1 MRARTT
7 IFAVGLWVLAACGSQ
22 AKKSGPPENKSPAV
36 DALEDPRHPGLEA
49 CRGSISSGD
58 LESNLEIARATK
70 ESYHEMVVC
79 GGLNASISITLIQIM
94 ISAAAGKDTN
104 PSGFVFDGSGRW
116 SAGTQM
122 DVTFHLGFDT
132 KFGKVGDL
140 ITYNLFKLDTFF
152 TGATIKATASV
163 NTKGEATTSLTMAFT
178 GLGPG
183 IELLG
188 LGPEPK
194 SPIVI
199 DAGAIA
205 ASLGKIQ
212 LFSKVHIDDKKV
224 NSHIKY
230 ELETLPMTLGQ
241 ITAGEPAVMK
251 LLNVSGERPDVGQKM
266 TVTNFGIDYR
276 DIGSGYLDGKIEVDM
291 TGGPFFPYSVTYTY
305 PRRNAPDVSLSCDV
319 GKKPA
324 FDAGVLDSGG
334 DAGDASTDT
343 GVSDAAPD
351 APAD

>member
-1 MRARTT
+1 MRARLAF
-7 IFAVGLWVLAACGSQ
+7 FAVSLLALAACGTKSQ
-22 AKKSGPPENKSPAV
+22 KSGPPENKTAAV
-36 DALEDPRHPGLEA
+36 DALEDPKHPGLEA

-58 LESNLEIARATK
+58 LESNLEIARATR

-94 ISAAAGKDTN
+94 ISSAAGKDTN
-104 PSGFVFDGSGRW
+104 PSGFTFNGTGMW

-122 DVTFHLGFDT
+122 DVSFHLGFDT
-132 KFGKVGDL
+132 KFGKAGDL

-163 NTKGEATTSLTMAFT
+163 NTSGQTTTSLSMAFT

-199 DAGAIA
+199 DAGKIA
-205 ASLGKIQ
+205 ESLGKIV
-212 LFSKVHIDDKKV
+212 LKSKIHIDDKKV

-241 ITAGEPAVMK
+241 ITAGEPTVNK

-266 TVTNFGIDYR
+266 TVTTFGIDYR
-276 DIGSGYLDGKIEVDM
+276 DIGSGYLDGKIEVDI

-305 PRRNAPDVSLSCDV
+305 PRRNAPDVALSCEV

-324 FDAGVLDSGG
+324 FDAGVTDT
-334 DAGDASTDT
+334 APADT
-343 GVSDAAPD
+343 GVSDS
-351 APAD
+351 APADARPD

>member
-1 MRARTT
+1 MRARTA
-7 IFAVGLWVLAACGSQ
+7 FVALGLLALTACGSRAQ
-22 AKKSGPPENKSPAV
+22 KSGPPENKTPAV
-36 DALEDPRHPGLEA
+36 DALEDPKHPGLEA
-49 CRGSISSGD
+49 CRGSISAGD

-94 ISAAAGKDTN
+94 ISSAAGKSTS
-104 PSGFVFDGSGRW
+104 PGGFTFDGKGLW

-132 KFGKVGDL
+132 KFGKTGDL
-140 ITYNLFKLDTFF
+140 ITYDLFKLDTYF

-194 SPIVI
+194 SPVVI
-199 DAGAIA
+199 DAAKIA
-205 ASLGKIQ
+205 ESLGKIT
-212 LFSKVHIDDKKV
+212 LFSKVHIDDKKA

-230 ELETLPMTLGQ
+230 ELETVPMSLGA
-241 ITAGEPAVMK
+241 ITAGEPTVMK

-266 TVTNFGIDYR
+266 TVTTFGIDYR
-276 DIGSGYLDGKIEVDM
+276 DIGAGYLDGRIEVDM

-305 PRRNAPDVSLSCDV
+305 PRRNAPDVALSCEV

-324 FDAGVLDSGG
+324 FDAGVANDTGAS
-334 DAGDASTDT
+334 DAADT
-343 GVSDAAPD
+343 GVSDSAASD
-351 APAD
+351 

>member
-1 MRARTT
+1 MRARN
-7 IFAVGLWVLAACGSQ
+7 ALLAAGLVFVVACGSRSQ
-22 AKKSGPPENKSPAV
+22 KSGPPENKSPAV
-36 DALEDPRHPGLEA
+36 DALEDPKHPGLEA
-49 CRGSISSGD
+49 CRGSIASGD

-104 PSGFVFDGSGRW
+104 PSGFTFDGKGLWR
-116 SAGTQM
+116 AGTQM
-122 DVTFHLGFDT
+122 DVEFRLGFDT
-132 KFGKVGDL
+132 KFGRAGDL
-140 ITYNLFKLDTFF
+140 ITYNLFKLDTYF

-194 SPIVI
+194 SPVVI
-199 DAGAIA
+199 DGAQIA
-205 ASLGKIQ
+205 ASLGKIT
-212 LFSKVHIDDKKV
+212 LFSKVHIDDKKA

-230 ELETLPMTLGQ
+230 ELETNPMTLGQ
-241 ITAGEPAVMK
+241 ITAGEPTVMK

-276 DIGSGYLDGKIEVDM
+276 DIGSGYLDGKIEVDI
-291 TGGPFFPYSVTYTY
+291 TGGLFFPYSVTYSY
-305 PRRNAPDVSLSCDV
+305 PRRNAPDVALSCEV

-324 FDAGVLDSGG
+324 FDAGVADSGG
-334 DAGDASTDT
+334 DSGADT
-343 GVSDAAPD
+343 GVSDSAAD
-351 APAD
+351 AAEGG